1 MESIKKTNN
10 KKGIG
15 AGLLAFLAL
24 FSGKLKFLVVFAK
37 LIKFNTLISMFI
49 SVGVYAVA
57 YGWKFAVGFVYLMF
71 MHEMGHLVAMK
82 KQGLPVKPAI
92 FIPFV
97 GAVIGVDPKLIR
109 NAKVESYIA
118 FGGPILG
125 TIGFLPFAV
134 LYWFTHEPLWGVLM
148 FVGAFLNFFNL
159 APVSPLD
166 GGRIVGVLSPKLWVL
181 GLFGMAVY
189 TYFNP
194 SPIMFLILIFGTIA
208 LFDRRKQ
215 VMQHDLLIEKIS
227 FLEKDLS
234 GDTGTFE
241 ENELVLEQILREEK
255 SMETLGYFQKRK
267 TKKQQELIKY
277 KKVILLDK
285 IDRLSRYN
293 ADELM
298 DSYEVEM
305 TNNLN
310 EFRSE
315 LDRLKGYYNAETKV
329 KWIVLLTYLALVL
342 FLALFVGYGQDI
354 MDAHSQEV
362 IK

>member
-1 MESIKKTNN
+1 MESVKETKN

-15 AGLLAFLAL
+15 AGLLAFLAI
-24 FSGKLKFLVVFAK
+24 FAGKLKFLVVFAK

-49 SVGVYAVA
+49 SVGVYAIA
-57 YGWKFAVGFVYLMF
+57 YGWKFAIGFVYLMF

-92 FIPFV
+92 FIPFM

-125 TIGFLPFAV
+125 TIGFLPFAA

-189 TYFNP
+189 TYFHP

-215 VMQHDLLIEKIS
+215 VMQHDLLNEKIS
-227 FLEKDLS
+227 FLEKDLA
-234 GDTGTFE
+234 GEGETFE
-241 ENELVLEQILREEK
+241 ENELVLEQILKEEK
-255 SMETLGYFQKRK
+255 STEKLGYFQKRK
-267 TKKQQELIKY
+267 IKKQLELIKY
-277 KKVILLDK
+277 KKEVLLDK
-285 IDRLSRYN
+285 IDKLSRYN

-298 DSYEVEM
+298 DSYKAEM
-305 TNNLN
+305 NNNLN

-315 LDRLKGYYNAETKV
+315 LARLKGYYNAETKV

-354 MDAHSQEV
+354 MDAHSQDI